1 MANYRALPATGHGA
15 AWTSWAG
22 SPASS
27 VALRWENEGWTA
39 EVDLHAD
46 DATAV
51 IRLSASW
58 HVQQMLL
65 FRDMN
70 EPDLWLATDGHGRW
84 GEMNGAHR
92 TELDGC
98 IDIDLAGTPFTNS
111 IVTHRLP
118 LHVGDTADLH
128 VVCVDVETLAVENRP
143 VRYTRIAESTWEY
156 TSLAAGRQ
164 RRASVDEFGFVLD
177 EDEIFRRTAP
187 VE

>member
-15 AWTSWAG
+15 AWTSWEG

-39 EVDLHAD
+39 EVALHVD
-46 DATAV
+46 NATAV
-51 IRLSASW
+51 FRLSASW

-65 FRDMN
+65 FRDMT

-98 IDIDLAGTPFTNS
+98 IDLDFAGTPFTNS

-143 VRYTRIAESTWEY
+143 VRYTRTGESTWEY
-156 TSLAAGRQ
+156 TSLAARCQ
-164 RRASVDEFGFVLD
+164 RAATVDEFGFVVD
-177 EDEIFRRTAP
+177 EDEVFRRATSA
-187 VE
+187 